1 MKNIFIMALAVA
13 LIAGCSTAAMSS
25 EKSLTTDKQKA
36 GEKHNFTV
44 KQDNDG
50 KFWFVD
56 PQGHNFLSIGINNI
70 LPSAWNPRPNT
81 DYYDAVK
88 TVFGGDYTKWK
99 EDVLRI
105 LSKNGFNTLGAW
117 SDPGLY
123 DNQVYGTICL
133 YVTGYSNERCL
144 DGFKPDFEQN
154 VMENAR
160 QMLSKYKNTEN
171 TIGFFLDNEMPWYG
185 RNGWEYIPNYT
196 LLETAIELP
205 ATHPAHQ
212 AAKQFLKSRYSS
224 ESSFNEAWGGNLSS
238 WDDINI
244 GTLRRCQ
251 NDKTQKDR
259 ADFTGLAAEKFFAP
273 ACRVVRQLAPDKL
286 ILGVRFA
293 GHGAPAGAI
302 EACGKYCD
310 VVSFNNYQS
319 STRADERLLASYY
332 ILSGKKPLMVT
343 EYAWRASENSSGNPN
358 TGGAGAVVKTQAQRA
373 ANYKAYVESMLSYPM
388 VIGAHWFEFADQSP
402 QGRFDGENSNYGVV
416 DIKHRPYTELLAAMA
431 QANVM
436 LSKNH
441 AESGIKA
448 FNSLPEQSKVVFKPA
463 QHSDRPPALNLLKCE
478 FVQGPE
484 LFSAADANISLE
496 QQPDANVLTIEYN
509 TGGDWGC
516 GILFFGPKMYSLGKG
531 PSFATDLSGYY
542 ALEVDAR
549 VPKGVSFEVVADEAG
564 VAGPDS
570 TSYNTDGGDDG
581 ESFAFKPTFGTGN
594 RETIRFNFDEMLV
607 RKTWGNQQGARKFD
621 LNSMKGLGLYV
632 RGGQGKGQ
640 IDLYS
645 FRLVR

>member
-1 MKNIFIMALAVA
+1 MKNIFIMALAVV
-13 LIAGCSTAAMSS
+13 LIAGFCIPAMSS
-25 EKSLTTDKQKA
+25 EKSSTIDKQKA
-36 GEKHNFTV
+36 GEEHSFTV
-44 KQDNDG
+44 KQNSDG

-56 PQGHNFLSIGINNI
+56 PQGRNFLSIGINNI
-70 LPSAWNPRPNT
+70 TPSAWNPRPNT

-88 TVFGGDYTKWK
+88 TVFGGDYTNWR

-160 QMLSKYKNTEN
+160 QMLSKYKNIEN
-171 TIGFFLDNEMPWYG
+171 VIGFFLDNEMPWYG
-185 RNGWEYIPNYT
+185 KSGWGDIPNYT

-205 ATHPAHQ
+205 VSHPAHQ
-212 AAKQFLKSRYSS
+212 AAKRFLKSRYSS
-224 ESSFNEAWGGNLSS
+224 ESSFNEAWGGNLSN
-238 WDDINI
+238 WDEINI
-244 GTLRRCQ
+244 GMLRRCL

-259 ADFTGLAAEKFFAP
+259 AEFTSLAAEKFFAP
-273 ACRVVRQLAPDKL
+273 ASRAVRQLAPDKL

-310 VVSFNNYQS
+310 VVSFNNYQTS
-319 STRADERLLASYY
+319 PKADERMLASYY
-332 ILSGKKPLMVT
+332 ILSGGKPLMVT
-343 EYAWRASENSSGNPN
+343 EYSWRASENSSGNPN
-358 TGGAGAVVKTQAQRA
+358 TSGAGAAVGTQAQRA
-373 ANYKAYVESMLSYPM
+373 ANYKTYVEGMLSYPM

-416 DIKHRPYTELLAAMA
+416 DIKHRPYTELLAMMA
-431 QANVM
+431 QTNVM
-436 LSKNH
+436 LNKIH

-448 FNSLPEQSKVVFKPA
+448 FESLLEQTKVVFEPA
-463 QHSDRPPALNLLKCE
+463 QHPERPPTLNLLKCE
-478 FVQGPE
+478 FVRGPE
-484 LFSAADANISLE
+484 LFCALDANVSLK
-496 QQPDANVLTIEYN
+496 QQPDVLTVEYN
-509 TGGDWGC
+509 TGSDWGC
-516 GILFFGPKMYSLGKG
+516 GVLFFGPKMYSLSRG
-531 PSFATDLSGYY
+531 PGFATDLSGYY
-542 ALEVDAR
+542 ALEVDVC

-564 VAGPDS
+564 VAEPVS
-570 TSYNTDGGDDG
+570 FNYNTEAGDDG
-581 ESFAFKPTFGTGN
+581 ESFAFKTTFGTGK
-594 RETIRFNFDEMLV
+594 RETIRFNFDELIV
-607 RKTWGNQQGARKFD
+607 RKTWGNQRGARRVD
-621 LNSMKGLGLYV
+621 LNAMKGLGLYLHG
-632 RGGQGKGQ
+632 RQGRGQ